1 MFDSTHVYASGGEGG
16 RGGNSKSNA
25 TASITSPILVKSSG
39 DGSRFIKVKYDS
51 EMSDM
56 LFGSNHEPSYRTN
69 CIIHEVGYNE
79 IKEETC
85 TIVFVDVK
93 QVVLYS
99 DFMLV
104 EVSKK
109 GEYKQKRTLY
119 SSGEPMTKWENVKHQ

>member
-1 MFDSTHVYASGGEGG
+1 MFDSTHVYASGGQGG
-16 RGGNSKSNA
+16 RGGNSKSSA

-51 EMSDM
+51 EMSNM
-56 LFGSNHEPSYRTN
+56 LFGSNNEPSYRTN
-69 CIIHEVGYNE
+69 CIIHESGYGE

-85 TIVFVDVK
+85 TVVVVDVK

-104 EVSKK
+104 EVSNKN
-109 GEYKQKRTLY
+109 EYNQKRTLY
-119 SSGEPMTKWENVKHQ
+119 SDGNPMTEWKNV